1 LTVSTV
7 TDRKPSLEA
16 IRRVVVAPRDRRD
29 PRERVLANV
38 DGPMSPAL
46 HAIID
51 QPGRAA
57 SVLLTLLERASGLTV
72 LFTERAAHLKDHA
85 GQISFP
91 GGRIAH
97 QGESSVDAALRE
109 AHEEIGLHPA
119 DVDVL
124 GSLDDLLT
132 GTGFLITP
140 VVGYVAGGDFVA
152 TPDPT
157 EVASVF
163 EVPLDFILEP
173 ANVFATWRERLGTR
187 FRTYE
192 LHYGGFRIWGA
203 TAAILVEFRDLI
215 GRAGR

>member
-1 LTVSTV
+1 MTTPK
-7 TDRKPSLEA
+7 RAPPIGA
-16 IRRVVVAPRDRRD
+16 IRDLVAAPRGWAD
-29 PRERVLANV
+29 PRERILGSV

-46 HAIID
+46 RAVID

-57 SVLLTLLERASGLTV
+57 SVLVALLDRPAGLTL

-91 GGRIAH
+91 GGRIADA
-97 QGESSVDAALRE
+97 ETAEDAALRE

-119 DVDVL
+119 DVEVL
-124 GSLDDLLT
+124 GPLDELLT
-132 GTGFLITP
+132 GTGFAITP
-140 VVGYVAGGDFVA
+140 VVGYVASRTFVA

-163 EVPLDFILEP
+163 EVPLEFVLEP
-173 ANVFATWRERLGTR
+173 ANIFATYRERLGTR

-192 LHYGGFRIWGA
+192 LHHAGYRIWGA
-203 TAAILVEFRDLI
+203 TAAILLNFRDLI
-215 GRAGR
+215 RSHEKT

>member
-1 LTVSTV
+1 V
-7 TDRKPSLEA
+7 A
-16 IRRVVVAPRDRRD
+16 APREWRD
-29 PRERVLANV
+29 PHERILANV

-46 HAIID
+46 RAVLD
-51 QPGRAA
+51 RPGRAA
-57 SVLLTLLERASGLTV
+57 SVLVTLLDRPAGLTL

-97 QGESSVDAALRE
+97 AGETAVDAALRE

-119 DVDVL
+119 DVEVL
-124 GSLDDLLT
+124 GSLDELLT
-132 GTGFLITP
+132 GTGFSITP
-140 VVGYVAGGDFVA
+140 VVGYVATRAFVA

-163 EVPLDFILEP
+163 EVPLELVLEP
-173 ANVFATWRERLGTR
+173 ANLYSSYGERLGTR

-192 LHYGGFRIWGA
+192 LHHGGYRIWGA
-203 TAAILVEFRDLI
+203 TAAILVNLRDLLSHDKT
-215 GRAGR
+215 